1 MSNRTQISHREGIL
15 KNKTT
20 LRNLY
25 ILIKSNTEFSAHK

>member
-1 MSNRTQISHREGIL
+1 MSSRTQISHREGIL

-25 ILIKSNTEFSAHK
+25 ILKKSKTEFSSHK